1 MTDVRSG
8 GEVTVALPAAGVG
21 VKVRSGLVGPPGR
34 DGAPGPR
41 GLPGSST
48 TIIGTFGRQRTPD
61 ELPATGII
69 PPDWDGEGSPAVE
82 LQLQTGWS
90 LVYSG
95 TSPDWGSGDFWIF
108 VGVGNMQPPVPGWIE
123 APGGLRGPPGPDGPP
138 GPPGETGER
147 GPVGAVGVQG
157 PAGPTGSTGPQGPQG
172 PLGPVGDRGPQGFQG
187 PPGADGAQGAQ
198 GAQGPPGDTGPP
210 GPQGDPGPTG
220 AQGPAGVQ
228 GATGPQG
235 PQGEPGE
242 VTQADLLTQLAAYLP
257 RSGGSMTGPIYLGP
271 GFTPIID
278 DQAAPKKY
286 VDDQDV
292 FLWTMLND
300 RITALEANVTAIL
313 AAFSSFRFFELGA
326 DVNVPDGPPVL
337 LTNQVLPVGTWT
349 VSAHVAAELLGL
361 PTSASRVLT
370 LYVAPLGQ
378 VTAEGPR
385 STQLTLHQ
393 ALPYGAAVVGPVR
406 FRVTGPANAVLYA
419 RVDAVPGQEGPS
431 MGVTIK
437 ASTSIAPVQ
446 GGASSLLASGGIS

>member
-187 PPGADGAQGAQ
+187 PPG
-198 GAQGPPGDTGPP
+198 PESTVPGPP
-210 GPQGDPGPTG
+210 GPQGPQGADSTVPGPPG
-220 AQGPAGVQ
+220 EQGLQGPPGVQ
-228 GATGPQG
+228 GP
-235 PQGEPGE
+235 PGE
-242 VTQADLLTQLAAYLP
+242 VTQSELETQLAQYVA
-257 RSGGSMTGPIYLGP
+257 RSGGSMTGPLFLGP
-271 GFTPIID
+271 TFTPTID
-278 DQAAPKKY
+278 DQASPKKY
-286 VDDQDV
+286 VDDQDLTLYQV
-292 FLWTMLND
+292 LHEEV
-300 RITALEANVTAIL
+300 A
-313 AAFSSFRFFELGA
+313 
-326 DVNVPDGPPVL
+326 L
-337 LTNQVLPVGTWT
+337 LTNRVTRIETALGRLHTLTQEKVTDTDLLNEGQDYALFSQPVPIGEHTVT
-349 VSAHVAAELLGL
+349 CQVSAETDS
-361 PTSASRVLT
+361 PSTISKVLT
-370 LYVAPLGQ
+370 VWMVPAPSGQ
-378 VTAEGPR
+378 PFVGNRAA
-385 STQLTLHQ
+385 QLTLHQ
-393 ALPYGAAVVGPVR
+393 ALPFGTVTVGPCR
-406 FRVTGPANAVLYA
+406 FTINQVSSVAVYA
-419 RVDAVPGQEGPS
+419 RFNQTPGATGGGFVRVKAETSVTPS
-431 MGVTIK
+431 RPGATAI
-437 ASTSIAPVQ
+437 T
-446 GGASSLLASGGIS
+446 ASSSYTAADEPT

>member
-1 MTDVRSG
+1 MTRVRSG
-8 GEVTVALPAAGVG
+8 ESVTVPVPGASAD
-21 VKVRSGLVGPPGR
+21 VRVTPGLVGPPGR

-48 TIIGTFGRQRTPD
+48 VIIAQFGRERNPE
-61 ELPATGII
+61 ELPPTGII
-69 PPDWDGEGSPAVE
+69 PADWDGAGNPAVE
-82 LQLQTGWS
+82 VQLIVGWS
-90 LVYSG
+90 LVYKR
-95 TSPDWGSGDFWIF
+95 DGDPRDGNIWIF
-108 VGVGNMQPPVPGWIE
+108 VGVGNLPEGWIE
-123 APGGLRGPPGPDGPP
+123 VDGGVRGPPGPDGPP
-138 GPPGETGER
+138 GPQGELGDR
-147 GPVGAVGVQG
+147 GPVGPVGVQG
-157 PAGPTGSTGPQGPQG
+157 PAGPTGPRGDVGPEG
-172 PLGPVGDRGPQGFQG
+172 PLGPIGDRGPQGFQG

-228 GATGPQG
+228 GATGPEG

-300 RITALEANVTAIL
+300 RIAALEANVTAIL